1 MMEEDLVASLIDSAR
16 YNDVEDVIAC
26 IEGGASVNGQN
37 ESGSTGRCII
47 YQYLYTHVPI
57 MTSSIHP
64 LYSITHGS
72 SKWSHGIGE
81 NSVRKGSGRFLFYYI
96 VLVLDL

>member
-1 MMEEDLVASLIDSAR
+1 MMEEDLVDSLIDSAR

-47 YQYLYTHVPI
+47 YQYLYTRVPI
-57 MTSSIHP
+57 MTSSIHCTA
-64 LYSITHGS
+64 LHMAAANGHMESARILL
-72 SKWSHGIGE
+72 E
-81 NSVRKGSGRFLFYYI
+81 KGAVGFFFTI
-96 VLVLDL
+96 